1 MSGRAF
7 AGTSVLDDSGLA
19 LALAP
24 ALTPDGIDDDP
35 SFFHG
40 FATHPVV
47 VAQGLL
53 ALADI
58 TATRYFQYVP
68 SNERDPVLTA
78 HGDRLRAEVFSAC
91 NSVYA
96 RLDVLQSGLNGG
108 EIGHG
113 TTNVDINLSTRTA
126 LSKVRRSELLH
137 LDVGTEGLRASTPT
151 ATAVERPVDMPDRW
165 VHALGNAAEMH
176 HSAEAVFTL
185 DRTQARQFIA
195 GLPNVTAKAE
205 RGWLV
210 PDRSG
215 ARLSRREVPGGV
227 YVNGLNRLD
236 VLRRMMLHVTGL
248 TVYRCSSE
256 DSAEDLVGSR
266 LLRRSISEGLDSR
279 SITGSDGTPS
289 LIEVDL
295 PGARLTL
302 GLTSEAWRGHSGEG
316 SLLPK
321 LADDHVLDD
330 AALVSAMLSFEP
342 HLDVAWLAEATAL
355 SADRVDGALAVL
367 ASSGRVGWDAH
378 SRSWF
383 HRELPDNPDRVE
395 RDNPR
400 LKGARRLLVDGQVHR
415 GSDGVWTVG
424 DYRVHLH
431 DGAATGRC
439 TCTWYLKHGS
449 DRGPCKHQLAARL
462 ADRGDLPDE
471 HR

>member
-1 MSGRAF
+1 MSERVF
-7 AGTSVLDDSGLA
+7 AGTSALNNDRLT

-24 ALTPDGIDDDP
+24 ALTPEGIDDDP

-47 VAQGLL
+47 IAQGLL
-53 ALADI
+53 ALADV
-58 TATRYFQYVP
+58 TTTRYFQYVP
-68 SNERDPVLTA
+68 SNQRDPVLTA

-96 RLDVLQSGLNGG
+96 RLDVLQSGLDGG

-113 TTNVDINLSTRTA
+113 TTNVDINLDTRTA
-126 LSKVRRSELLH
+126 LSKVRHSELLH
-137 LDVGTEGLRASTPT
+137 LDVGAEGLRASTPT
-151 ATAVERPVDMPDRW
+151 STAVERPVDMPDRW
-165 VHALGNAAEMH
+165 IRALGNAAEMH
-176 HSAEAVFTL
+176 HSAAPVFTL
-185 DRTQARQFIA
+185 DRMQSRQFIA

-215 ARLSRREVPGGV
+215 ARLSRREVPDGV
-227 YVNGLNRLD
+227 FVNGLNRLD

-248 TVYRCSSE
+248 TAYTCGY
-256 DSAEDLVGSR
+256 D
-266 LLRRSISEGLDSR
+266 
-279 SITGSDGTPS
+279 DGGGAPS
-289 LIEVDL
+289 LIEVEL

-321 LADDHVLDD
+321 LADDRVLED
-330 AALVSAMLSFEP
+330 AQLVSGMLSFEP
-342 HLDVAWLAEATAL
+342 HVDVGWLAGATAL
-355 SADRVDGALAVL
+355 CTDRVQGALAVL

-378 SRSWF
+378 SRGWF
-383 HRELPDNPDRVE
+383 HRELPDDPDRVQ

-400 LKGARRLLVDGQVHR
+400 LRGARELLAEGKVQLGAET
-415 GSDGVWTVG
+415 GVWTVG
-424 DYRVHLH
+424 DYRVQL
-431 DGAATGRC
+431 DDNTAGRC
-439 TCTWYLKHGS
+439 TCTWYLKHGT

-462 ADRGDLPDE
+462 AGRGEVLDE
-471 HR
+471 RR